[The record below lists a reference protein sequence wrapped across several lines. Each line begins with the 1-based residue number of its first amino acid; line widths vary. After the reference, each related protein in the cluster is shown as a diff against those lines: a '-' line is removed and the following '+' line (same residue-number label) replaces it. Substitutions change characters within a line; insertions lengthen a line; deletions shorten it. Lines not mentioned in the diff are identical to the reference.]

1 MDEQIKIQHR
11 EILERF
17 NKIIWTHKIQLCQAN
32 IYLEEKKHQNKIM
45 SILSTLVSASAI
57 TNFAKLVSEEYI
69 VPVVAVLSILLTYC
83 TYKYKSENLDKKAAE
98 NERFASILHNL
109 RNKYAG
115 LLSDIKAGLYN
126 KDEISKRRI
135 QLEEL
140 EDIIYSGLVPYTS
153 SKAVDAATI
162 AIKDKQEST
171 TTDEEIEKIVSSNLQ
186 L

>member
-1 MDEQIKIQHR
+1 MR
-11 EILERF
+11 
-17 NKIIWTHKIQLCQAN
+17 QLIN
-32 IYLEEKKHQNKIM
+32 YLTK
-45 SILSTLVSASAI
+45 
-57 TNFAKLVSEEYI
+57 
-69 VPVVAVLSILLTYC
+69 YC
-83 TYKYKSENLDKKAAE
+83 
-98 NERFASILHNL
+98 
-109 RNKYAG
+109 
-115 LLSDIKAGLYN
+115 N

-186 L
+186 LQFDILIYTVYFLGKQTLLLIVTQEQSYSIRVNTEIRN